1 MFRSRLCKIAWITS
15 WPAKTYRL
23 DRAPSKH
30 EAHVIGVAA
39 CTYFPDRPAVVG
51 PFHGRSIAASLDDLA
66 DRRLEEALARS
77 LITLLVLI
85 SYFAFR
91 VLGDGRRTL
100 FVARGLGA

>member
-1 MFRSRLCKIAWITS
+1 
-15 WPAKTYRL
+15 
-23 DRAPSKH
+23 
-30 EAHVIGVAA
+30 VAA

-91 VLGDGRRTL
+91 VLGDGRRATDADAL
-100 FVARGLGA
+100 CRAGAWGLR

>member
-1 MFRSRLCKIAWITS
+1 MKLMSSAWR
-15 WPAKTYRL
+15 PARISPIVLT
-23 DRAPSKH
+23 
-30 EAHVIGVAA
+30 VIEE
-39 CTYFPDRPAVVG
+39 AVVG
-51 PFHGRSIAASLDDLA
+51 LFHGRSIAASLDDLA